1 MDDLVI
7 LANDRD
13 RRVLAWLRETQGDSV
28 ILNAL
33 SLLSGARKPYL
44 SNVLKILNLEAPDN
58 LLLTDRDVARA
69 HLANLKAMLPKS

>member
-13 RRVLAWLRETQGDSV
+13 RRVFAWLRESQGDSV
-28 ILNAL
+28 ILDAISKL
-33 SLLSGARKPYL
+33 AGARKPYL
-44 SNVLKILNLEAPDN
+44 SNVLKILNLQAPNN

>member
-33 SLLSGARKPYL
+33 SQLSGARKPFV

>member
-13 RRVLAWLRETQGDSV
+13 RRVLAWLRDTQGDPV

-33 SLLSGARKPYL
+33 SQLSGARKPYL
-44 SNVLKILNLEAPDN
+44 SNVLKILNLQAPDN